1 MSSAHFSV
9 VVPDERHADQLARDL
24 AGLVELTVAT
34 QTDGT
39 WMLTFKPASSHAEV
53 VQVLG
58 AVRRA
63 LGAENGASAT
73 VLLDGREYVLDGA

>member
-9 VVPDERHADQLARDL
+9 VVTDERHADQLARDL
-24 AGLVELTVAT
+24 AGLVQLSVAT
-34 QTDGT
+34 QPDGT
-39 WMLTFKPASSHAEV
+39 WMVTFKPASSHSEV
-53 VQVLG
+53 VQVLD

-73 VLLDGREYVLDGA
+73 VLLDGREYVLESA